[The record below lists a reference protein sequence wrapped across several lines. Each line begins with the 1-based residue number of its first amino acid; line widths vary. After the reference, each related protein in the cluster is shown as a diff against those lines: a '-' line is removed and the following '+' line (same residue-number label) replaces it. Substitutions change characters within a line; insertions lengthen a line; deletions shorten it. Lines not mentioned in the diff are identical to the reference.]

1 MRPVWLGVR
10 GARVG
15 MSEFSTNDRL
25 LTAIHH
31 ELVEGAKGLSLRA
44 GFDVRVAHAL
54 ADAVEATP
62 DSLPDLMHL
71 VVAVEEELGEAQGD
85 AGASWS
91 AFVDELTQRWK
102 RSGHRAH
109 QAAHQQMDSARRKLA
124 LNAKGPEIEAK
135 DGDVKAGPLARFAL
149 NGPAKKPRRKLRGR
163 RR

>member
-1 MRPVWLGVR
+1 MQVSLAVR
-10 GARVG
+10 GIRVG
-15 MSEFSTNDRL
+15 MSELSTNDRL

-31 ELVEGAKGLSLRA
+31 ELVEGAEGLSLRS

-54 ADAVEATP
+54 ADAVEASP
-62 DSLPDLMHL
+62 EHLPDLMNL
-71 VVAVEEELGEAQGD
+71 MVAVEEELAGAEGN

-91 AFVDELTQRWK
+91 AFVDELTQRWQ

-109 QAAHQQMDSARRKLA
+109 QAAHQQMHSARRKLA
-124 LNAKGPEIEAK
+124 LNAKGPEIQAK

-149 NGPAKKPRRKLRGR
+149 NGPSKKPRRKLRGR